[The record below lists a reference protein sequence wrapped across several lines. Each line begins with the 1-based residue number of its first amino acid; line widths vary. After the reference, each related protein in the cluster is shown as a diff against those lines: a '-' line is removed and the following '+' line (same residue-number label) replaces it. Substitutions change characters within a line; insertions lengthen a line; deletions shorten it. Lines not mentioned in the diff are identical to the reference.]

1 MPLFLLFK
9 LELKLFALFNYG
21 SNREF
26 TMTTKQRLTKLF
38 LILCL
43 VLCGCGGGG
52 VSSTSVSGGSGGSGG
67 SGSSGDSGGGTPT
80 PNYSSLA
87 SVAALTSS
95 LNLATNTELLG
106 WTDNFPAGTL
116 YTIQTVANGVGT
128 TVATQAST
136 GSNNPFTWKQ
146 VISTSTSYQVLAT
159 VNGQIF
165 PLLTTS
171 GASTVT
177 ATLPSSTPAIS
188 ITTTTGGA
196 ISGVLGGTVQL
207 SLNNNF
213 AYPSVTWFYDTTSLG
228 TGTGVGDPFNWN
240 TTATTNGSHVVF
252 AVINLSASES
262 ITVRQTVTVANSN
275 LAVNASNSGTSGTI
289 LVNVSATSSYAVT
302 SVSATL
308 DGTALATLS
317 SPNACSPSCTSP
329 NNIYQ
334 FTLSTTSGTHTFVA
348 TATDSAGSSKSATL
362 TLSVSNPPS
371 LVVTSPLDGSFIN
384 GSNPLSIS
392 GTSTSDRTGAVT
404 VAAYLGSLPIPLSQ
418 PTTTNSAYTGSFSL
432 AGLPAGAY
440 TLTVS
445 STDSTGVVTTAQSS
459 VVVASSSATTYAPA
473 FSMGAGGQLIAV
485 DNSLPNTI
493 LYKAPDSTY
502 RVRNVAT
509 GSEVTLQGA
518 NNIPFTY
525 NWAMDG
531 GYVFM
536 EGGWLGSTSAGYT
549 DCPVDC
555 IYQWT
560 ASGVKS
566 NISNANPNKGS
577 YEQYPRAHAGY
588 VIWIDWNG
596 PNPGTY
602 TVYNVTSGTYAK
614 VSMPAGAN
622 YPGNT
627 QYDFSVSG
635 GVVNFAYWANTG
647 GSGTSSIFDVY
658 QWNSSTNTS
667 TKLSNGTARNIYPQI
682 DGQRVAWTQS
692 PVSGAPST
700 LFSEPVSLGSVT
712 TVSSSETNFN
722 LAGGVLAWTEG
733 TTTTNSQ
740 GISTTTYTG
749 LKASNTGGSVTTI
762 STSANIGLM
771 GNGGGYVAY
780 SLQGKVYDWSSST
793 GTSSLIIDT
802 VPGQTLV
809 SGSTMYFTMGT
820 SNQVYSLTLH

>member
-1 MPLFLLFK
+1 
-9 LELKLFALFNYG
+9 
-21 SNREF
+21 
-26 TMTTKQRLTKLF
+26 MTNKQLLTKLF
-38 LILCL
+38 LIFCL
-43 VLCGCGGGG
+43 ALWGCGGGG
-52 VSSTSVSGGSGGSGG
+52 GSSTPISSGSGGS
-67 SGSSGDSGGGTPT
+67 TPT

-87 SVAALTSS
+87 SAATLTSS

-106 WTDNFPAGTL
+106 WVDNFPAGTV
-116 YTIQTVANGVGT
+116 YNIQTVANGAST
-128 TVATQAST
+128 TVATQAAT
-136 GSNNPFTWKQ
+136 GSNNPFTWQQ
-146 VISTSTSYQVLAT
+146 VISSSTTYQVLAS
-159 VNGQIF
+159 VNGQTF
-165 PLLTTS
+165 PLLTS
-171 GASTVT
+171 AGASTVT
-177 ATLPSSTPAIS
+177 ATLPSSPPAIS
-188 ITTTTGGA
+188 ISTTTGGA

-213 AYPSVTWFYDTTSLG
+213 AYPSVTWFCDTTSLG
-228 TGTGVGDPFNWN
+228 TGTGVGDPYNWN
-240 TTATTNGSHVVF
+240 TTGITNGSHVVF

-262 ITVRQTVTVANSN
+262 ITVRQTVSVANSN
-275 LAVNASNSGTSGTI
+275 LAVSASNSGSSGNI

-308 DGTALATLS
+308 DGTPLATLT

-329 NNIYQ
+329 NNVYQ
-334 FTLSTTSGTHTFVA
+334 FTVSTTSGTHTFVA
-348 TATDSAGSSKSATL
+348 TATDASGSSKSATL
-362 TLSVSNPPS
+362 TLAVSNPPG
-371 LVVTSPLDGSFIN
+371 LAVTSPLDGSFIN
-384 GSNPLSIS
+384 GSSALSIS
-392 GTSTSDRTGAVT
+392 GTSTSDRTGGVT
-404 VAAYLGSLPIPLSQ
+404 VAAYLGSLPITLTQ
-418 PTTTNSAYTGSFSL
+418 PTTNNSAFSGTFSL

-445 STDSTGVVTTAQSS
+445 STDSTGVVTTVQRS
-459 VVVASSSATTYAPA
+459 VVITSSTATTYSPA

-485 DNSLPNTI
+485 DNSLPNMI
-493 LYKAPDSTY
+493 LYKASDSTY
-502 RVRNVAT
+502 RVRNITT

-536 EGGWLGSTSAGYT
+536 EGGWLGSTSTGYT

-560 ASGVKS
+560 PTGVKS

-577 YEQYPRAHAGY
+577 YEQYPRAHGGY

-602 TVYNVTSGTYAK
+602 TVYNVASGSYAK

-635 GVVNFAYWANTG
+635 GVINFAYWANTG
-647 GSGTSSIFDVY
+647 GSGTNSIFDVY
-658 QWNSSTNTS
+658 QWNSSTNAS

-692 PVSGAPST
+692 PVSGGPST

-712 TVSSSETNFN
+712 TVSNSEMNFN

-740 GISTTTYTG
+740 GIATTTYTG
-749 LKASNTGGSVTTI
+749 LKASNNAGTVTTI
-762 STSANIGLM
+762 SNSSNVGLL
-771 GNGGGYVAY
+771 GNGGGFVTY
-780 SLQGKVYDWSSST
+780 SLQGKVYEWSSNT
-793 GTSSLIIDT
+793 GTSTLIIDN
-802 VPGQTLV
+802 VPGQTLM
-809 SGSTMYFTMGT
+809 SGGTMYFTMGT